1 MSHLNT
7 EKERSEMAEM
17 SKILVTGGTGNVGK
31 HVVSTLVTRG
41 HDVRAVLRDPGRASL
56 PRSVEVVRGDLS
68 SPETLTTAL
77 RDVESVY
84 LMWPGLPVEPRL
96 VEIIAEH
103 AERVVYLSADVPDL
117 VDGEQPAIF
126 HQAIERLIRESGLNW
141 TFVRAIDFATNT
153 LNWAEQIKQGVVRL
167 PYGQASRSL
176 IHERDIAEVVA
187 HVLTSDGHD
196 EAKYLITGPES
207 IPQAELVRIIG
218 EAIGRDVRWEDLPSN
233 QAREELTEA
242 WGDAE
247 FVDARL
253 RAWAALVDSPERV
266 TDIVERLLGVPARTF
281 RVWAQEHAD
290 DFR

>member
-1 MSHLNT
+1 MT
-7 EKERSEMAEM
+7 EV

-31 HVVSTLVTRG
+31 HVVSALVTRG
-41 HDVRAVLRDPGRASL
+41 HDVRAVVRDPGTASL

-84 LMWPGLPVEPRL
+84 LMWPGLPVEPRM
-96 VEIIAEH
+96 VEMIAEH
-103 AERVVYLSADVPDL
+103 AQRVVYLSADVPDL
-117 VDGEQPAIF
+117 ADGEQPAIF
-126 HQAIERLIRESGLNW
+126 HQEIERLIRESGLNW

-153 LNWAEQIKQGVVRL
+153 LRWAEQTKQGVVRL

-176 IHERDIAEVVA
+176 IHERDIADVVA
-187 HVLTSDGHD
+187 HVLTSDGHN

-218 EAIGRDVRWEDLPSN
+218 EVIGRDVRWEDLPLD
-233 QAREELTEA
+233 QAAEELTEA

-266 TDIVERLLGVPARTF
+266 TDTVERLLGVPAIAF
-281 RVWAQEHAD
+281 REWAQEHAD